1 MSAFTGPM
9 EYFSVQFHDPAIPLP
24 DYDDANG
31 YFGVVKF
38 QVRSDVAIP
47 SGVYLV
53 HMEKDGSGS
62 MSILTSDGRS
72 RDEHVKATI
81 CNAIRALTKI
91 AMANPQIHIYVQ
103 VSDFDTA
110 VYPVLQL
117 SQISPDNVE
126 QLVAAVQDRKLPE
139 GNTNLENALSDSV
152 KSCDAFLALHPDA
165 HVLSVVTTDG
175 EVNNGECNKYR
186 LQEIVKDRPYPTVCI
201 GYGAEHNADLL
212 ITVGSSYFYVS
223 DFERAGE
230 PIGEMLQNL
239 LYIAIANTHLH
250 IANGEIWH
258 EKQWM
263 DTLPLGNA
271 IGGSSK
277 TFSVRSKTPLEV
289 RVQLSDIMETSTPT
303 FSDLTRD
310 MFRHKTVI
318 LLAEA
323 RDNLA
328 EDIVGPI
335 HPQFSATYAADMERY
350 EVEMLAYEQRIQSNL
365 DEKKTLRDKL
375 KVFFR
380 LMKDYA
386 KSNHMENEALMK
398 QLLDDVY
405 TVWLALGNRFTQNEA
420 RAFTQA
426 KYICNERQLSNNTS
440 ARIATQTTPLRRQN
454 ARYDSQECDSPCKL
468 QRTCMTHPGMDEEE
482 DDDELDHELT
492 DGVVS
497 AYATQSTIA
506 MMNEISSLN

>member
-1 MSAFTGPM
+1 M
-9 EYFSVQFHDPAIPLP
+9 EHFSVQFHDPVIPLP

-31 YFGVVKF
+31 NFGVVKF
-38 QVRSDVAIP
+38 QVRSDVTIP
-47 SGVYLV
+47 AGVYLV

-62 MSILTSDGRS
+62 MTIRTKDGRS

-91 AMANPQIHIYVQ
+91 AMANPQIQIYVQ

-126 QLVAAVQDRKLPE
+126 SLVAAVHNHKLPE
-139 GNTNLENALSDSV
+139 GNTNLEIALHDSV
-152 KSCDAFLALHPDA
+152 QSCDAFLKLHPDA
-165 HVLSVVTTDG
+165 HILSVVTTDG
-175 EVNNGECNKYR
+175 EVNDGECNKYR
-186 LQEIVKDRPYPTVCI
+186 LQEMVKDRPYPTVCI
-201 GYGAEHNADLL
+201 GYGADHNADLL

-239 LYIAIANTHLH
+239 LYIAIENTHLH
-250 IANGEIWH
+250 IENGEIWNG
-258 EKQWM
+258 KTWTN
-263 DTLPLGNA
+263 TLHIGNA

-289 RVQLSDIMETSTPT
+289 RIKVSNMETSTPT

-310 MFRHKTVI
+310 MLRHKTVI

-328 EDIVGPI
+328 EDIVIPI
-335 HPQFSATYAADMERY
+335 HPKFSATYAADMERY
-350 EVEMLAYEQRIQSNL
+350 EGEMLAYEQRIQSNL
-365 DEKKTLRDKL
+365 DEKQTLRDKI

-386 KSNHMENEALMK
+386 TAKHMENEALMK

-405 TVWLALGNRFTQNEA
+405 TVWLALGKRFTPNEA

-426 KYICNERQLSNNTS
+426 KYTCNERQLSNNTS
-440 ARIATQTTPLRRQN
+440 ARSAIPFRRQN
-454 ARYDSQECDSPCKL
+454 ARYSPDTQLCDSPCKL
-468 QRTCMTHPGMDEEE
+468 QRTCMTHPEMDNDDEE
-482 DDDELDHELT
+482 DDALEHELT
-492 DGVVS
+492 DGEVS
-497 AYATQSTIA
+497 AYATQSTISL
-506 MMNEISSLN
+506 MREISSTQS